1 MGGEFSQGGGL
12 DVFTF
17 NPAILPS
24 CPGIWG
30 WEQMVAV
37 TNYPFSRC
45 FNKLVDVRMTLCFTW
60 ARKRAIGTCYSIQ
73 GWVMIT
79 LWFWHVY
86 LCVRSL
92 LCVFMFVCVCVC
104 LCESHTV
111 CVCILHLNVSW
122 WRHLLLIWSRVWQ
135 ILDSSFCLV
144 LALSLFPDKGSC
156 QKKYLSSWIYGVS
169 GCNHQSLTFPQ
180 KKNHWFN

>member
-1 MGGEFSQGGGL
+1 MWEWPSVSPGQEKGPLVLAIQFKGGL
-12 DVFTF
+12 WSYCGFDMCV
-17 NPAILPS
+17 
-24 CPGIWG
+24 C
-30 WEQMVAV
+30 V
-37 TNYPFSRC
+37 
-45 FNKLVDVRMTLCFTW
+45 
-60 ARKRAIGTCYSIQ
+60 
-73 GWVMIT
+73 
-79 LWFWHVY
+79 
-86 LCVRSL
+86 CVRSCAYL
-92 LCVFMFVCVCVC
+92 CLCVCLCVSECVCVC

-169 GCNHQSLTFPQ
+169 GCNHNLGLFPKKRIIGLTKEPSTV
-180 KKNHWFN
+180 K